1 MALRANF
8 MVLEGRAWTALAHT
22 DAVSE
27 EVARINFSLFWELLY
42 LGEVAV

>member
-22 DAVSE
+22 DAVLRRWHGS
-27 EVARINFSLFWELLY
+27 FLLV
-42 LGEVAV
+42 LGVAVPGRAAV